1 MTTITIRE
9 LKTSAE
15 MNAAVDLQKIYW
27 GEDMGALVPAHMLMS
42 LASHGGHIPGA
53 FDGARMVGLLVGFVG
68 ADLSDP
74 QDTRPIAKRL
84 LVMSKRMVV
93 LPEYRSHNIGTL
105 LKLAQRDFAIRHGIE
120 LVTWTFDP
128 VLARNAYLN
137 LYKLGAIGQRYAINY
152 FGSGGEYQ
160 MLSDDRLVVNWWVSH
175 PHTQPHVDGTAP
187 KLSIQALLDAGGCLL
202 NPPHL
207 NHVSLLTPADTLAV
221 PDGETLLL
229 EIPMDFVALE
239 QQDKGLGRAWRDHL
253 REAFHTA
260 FGAGYLVT
268 SFAREGER
276 TCYVLTRDDGSYSFT
291 T

>member
-27 GEDMGALVPAHMLMS
+27 GEDMGAIVPGHMLMS

-53 FDGARMVGLLVGFVG
+53 FDGDRMVGLLIGFVG

-105 LKLAQRDFAIRHGIE
+105 LKLAQRDFAIRYGIE

-137 LYKLGAIGQRYAINY
+137 LFKLGAIGQSYAVNY
-152 FGSGGEYQ
+152 FGDDTEYQ

-175 PHTQPHVDGTAP
+175 PHTPPHVDGTAP
-187 KLSIQALLDAGGCLL
+187 KISIQALLDSGVTLL
-202 NPPHL
+202 NPAKL
-207 NHVSLLTPADTLAV
+207 NDAGLLTPSDVLAM
-221 PDGETLLL
+221 PTGETLLL
-229 EIPMDFVALE
+229 EIPMDFVALD
-239 QQDKGLGRAWRDHL
+239 QQDKSLGRAWRDHL
-253 REAFHTA
+253 RETFQTA

-268 SFAREGER
+268 SFAREGDR
-276 TCYVLTRDDGSYSFT
+276 TCYVLTRDDGTYTFT
-291 T
+291 K